1 MNKQNHKT
9 AAWSSGFSRVFRKP
23 SGFDPQTKTRLKPEL
38 QALSLLFFAFCLSP
52 LVFAQDARKL
62 MEGVY
67 RQDTSRDATW
77 KAVMDTV
84 DKKGVSRQK
93 KFVFRKLG
101 SLGDSKTLVRFTDPA
116 EVRGVGLLSLNRK
129 GLSDRQWLYT
139 PAIQRTR
146 RIAPQE
152 RSRRFLGTDFT
163 NEDMAE
169 RVLDDFEYKL
179 LGDGGMMEGHK
190 TFKIEARPVA
200 PDRSQYKFLHL
211 WVAQDIPYSI
221 HAEMYDQSGQK
232 VRVMHASKLEK
243 IAGIWVAKSLE
254 ISSPLESTKTILLVE
269 EIRFNTG
276 LKDEQFTQQALEK
289 ADSF

>member
-1 MNKQNHKT
+1 MMKLVAKERTRKSVPAIIT
-9 AAWSSGFSRVFRKP
+9 A
-23 SGFDPQTKTRLKPEL
+23 T
-38 QALSLLFFAFCLSP
+38 LLAAFAFHLSP
-52 LVFAQDARKL
+52 FASAQDARKL
-62 MEGVY
+62 MEAVY
-67 RQDTSRDATW
+67 HQDTSRDATW
-77 KAVMDTV
+77 KAAMNVV
-84 DKKGVSRQK
+84 DKKGVARQK
-93 KFVFRKLG
+93 KFIFRKIG
-101 SLGDSKTLVRFTDPA
+101 SLGDSKTLVRFTEPA
-116 EVRGVGLLSLNRK
+116 EVRGVGLLSINRK
-129 GLSDRQWLYT
+129 GVSDRQWLYT

-152 RSRRFLGTDFT
+152 RARRFLGTDFT

-179 LGDGGMMEGHK
+179 LGDGGLMEGHK

-200 PDRSQYKFLHL
+200 ADRSQYKFLHL
-211 WVAQDIPYSI
+211 WIAQDIPYTI

-254 ISSPLESTKTILLVE
+254 ISSPLENTKTILLVE

-276 LKDEQFTQQALEK
+276 LKEDQFTQQALEK